1 MINDVERLNPVTA
14 AKPLSDR
21 DVARIGQLRRKYGAH
36 KGLSLEFEQ
45 KAAERLGIPATGG
58 CYRIVLVPPNVLPQQ
73 EQRMHLQWYADS
85 LEKTDV

>member
-1 MINDVERLNPVTA
+1 MSDEEAVKLVTA
-14 AKPLSDR
+14 AKHLSDR

-58 CYRIVLVPPNVLPQQ
+58 CYRIVLVPPNALPQQ

-85 LEKTDV
+85 LEKSHV